1 MLAAWISLIFNHCFH
16 SEHALC
22 KVYLSTKRWAG
33 PSLSGR
39 LDPVLSE
46 RLNSRKASFPPRP
59 LKKTGL
65 GLVNRLQS
73 SKTADWAEVNF
84 LILMFETLAKNSP
97 NAARWYCT
105 SRFIKEFENYYHIPA
120 FCCSEQRWWRW
131 FPNSLHELCP
141 KKTCL
146 PFVFCLFGESHVNI
160 SNMCLKWYLLKN
172 CTYHLSEMWGHASWA
187 NWPVLLCSQRHKT
200 VVLQQGLH
208 CVSTKMSLKAAS

>member
-172 CTYHLSEMWGHASWA
+172 VLTIFQRCEDTLAGQTGQSSFVASTTKQWYYSKA
-187 NWPVLLCSQRHKT
+187 ST
-200 VVLQQGLH
+200 VFQQKW
-208 CVSTKMSLKAAS
+208 V

>member
-146 PFVFCLFGESHVNI
+146 SFVFCLFGESHVNI

-172 CTYHLSEMWGHASWA
+172 VLTIFQRCEDTLAGQTGQSSFVASTTKQWYYSKA
-187 NWPVLLCSQRHKT
+187 ST
-200 VVLQQGLH
+200 VFQQKW
-208 CVSTKMSLKAAS
+208 V

>member
-120 FCCSEQRWWRW
+120 FCCSQQRWWRW

-146 PFVFCLFGESHVNI
+146 SFVFCLFGESHVNI

-172 CTYHLSEMWGHASWA
+172 VLTIFQRCEDTLAGQTGQSSFVASTTKQWYYSKA
-187 NWPVLLCSQRHKT
+187 ST
-200 VVLQQGLH
+200 VFQQKW
-208 CVSTKMSLKAAS
+208 V

>member
-105 SRFIKEFENYYHIPA
+105 SRYIKEFENYYHIPA
-120 FCCSEQRWWRW
+120 FCCSQQRWWRW

-146 PFVFCLFGESHVNI
+146 SFVFCLFGESHVNI

-172 CTYHLSEMWGHASWA
+172 VLTILQRCEDTLAGQTGQSSFVASATKQWYYSKA
-187 NWPVLLCSQRHKT
+187 ST
-200 VVLQQGLH
+200 VFQQKW
-208 CVSTKMSLKAAS
+208 V

>member
-16 SEHALC
+16 SEHALY

-120 FCCSEQRWWRW
+120 FCCSQQRWWRW

-146 PFVFCLFGESHVNI
+146 SFVFCLFGESHVNI

-172 CTYHLSEMWGHASWA
+172 VLTIFQRCEDTLAGQTGQSSFVASTTKQWYYSKA
-187 NWPVLLCSQRHKT
+187 ST
-200 VVLQQGLH
+200 VFQQKW
-208 CVSTKMSLKAAS
+208 V